1 MRTRPAVE
9 SIKEYAVNQGPINI
23 VVVDREMASRSSI
36 KGTLTQMGV
45 RVVGE
50 TEAMGSGLS
59 LVSGLRPHILI
70 MELAGNPDQALQAVS
85 KIKNEAPEMGV
96 ILTARDS
103 SPQLILRCMRAGAQE
118 FLARPI
124 DPRELAEAVKRLAL
138 MIQRAQTPKKQN
150 GKIITVFSNK
160 GGVGVTSIATNL
172 AVSFAMNAR
181 KRTALVD
188 LNMQMGEVALQ
199 LDLNP
204 TYTIADA
211 LGPGQL
217 DESRLKGLLTEH
229 ESGVAFLTTPEDPVE
244 AEMISPDLLLE
255 VMSLLKGMF
264 DIVIVDAGHSYDSR
278 VLEVMNLADTILVI
292 AGLDVPTVRN
302 IRRCM
307 TLFEQLGYGHNK
319 IQLLV
324 NREQKKSRVT
334 VRDLEETAK
343 CRVFWQLPSDYNSL
357 ISAIDA
363 GVPAVMQNPRA
374 RISRGIED
382 LTFELCQLHGLDGG
396 DLEDREADDAKENG
410 GGLLAKLRLG

>member
-1 MRTRPAVE
+1 V
-9 SIKEYAVNQGPINI
+9 KQGPINI
-23 VVVDREMASRSSI
+23 VVVDREMASRSTI
-36 KGTLTQMGV
+36 KSTLTQMGV

-50 TEAMGSGLS
+50 TEALGSGLS
-59 LVSGLRPHILI
+59 LVGGLRPHILI
-70 MELAGNPDQALQAVS
+70 MELAGNPDQALGAVT
-85 KIKNEAPEMGV
+85 KIKNDMPEMGV
-96 ILTARDS
+96 IITTRDS

-124 DPRELAEAVKRLAL
+124 DPRELGEAVQRLAL
-138 MIQRAQTPKKQN
+138 MLQRSNNPKKQN

-172 AVSFAMNAR
+172 AVSFAMNA
-181 KRTALVD
+181 KKTTALVD
-188 LNMQMGEVALQ
+188 LNMQMGEVALH
-199 LDLNP
+199 LDVNP
-204 TYTIADA
+204 RYTITDA

-264 DIVIVDAGHSYDSR
+264 DIVIVDAGHSFDSR
-278 VLEVMNLADTILVI
+278 VLEVMNLADTVLVI

-302 IRRCM
+302 IRRCL

-319 IQLLV
+319 IRLLV

-343 CRVFWQLPSDYNSL
+343 CRVFWQLPSDYQSL

-374 RISRGIED
+374 RISRSIED
-382 LTFELCQLHGLDGG
+382 LTFELCQVYGMDSG
-396 DLEDREADDAKENG
+396 DLAERVSEDVKESG
-410 GGLLAKLRLG
+410 GGFLAKLKLG

>member
-1 MRTRPAVE
+1 M
-9 SIKEYAVNQGPINI
+9 NQGPINV

-36 KGTLTQMGV
+36 KNTLTQMGV

-50 TEAMGSGLS
+50 TEALGSGRS
-59 LVSGLRPHILI
+59 LVSGLRPHILVL
-70 MELAGNPDQALQAVS
+70 ELAGNPDQVLALVS
-85 KIKNEAPEMGV
+85 TLKNELPELGV

-124 DPRELAEAVKRLAL
+124 DPRELSEAVKRLAL
-138 MIQRAQTPKKQN
+138 LIQRASGPKKQN

-172 AVSFAMNAR
+172 AVSFSMNAG
-181 KRTALVD
+181 KSTALVD

-204 TYTIADA
+204 SYTIADA

-264 DIVIVDAGHSYDSR
+264 DIVIVDAGHSFDSR

-307 TLFEQLGYGHNK
+307 TLFEQLGYSNSK
-319 IQLLV
+319 IRLLV
-324 NREQKKSRVT
+324 NREQKKSKVT
-334 VRDLEETAK
+334 ARDLEETAK
-343 CRVFWQLPSDYNSL
+343 SRIFWQLPSDYNSL

-374 RISRGIED
+374 RISRSIED
-382 LTFELCQLHGLDGG
+382 LTFELCKVHGLDGG
-396 DLEDREADDAKENG
+396 DLEDRETENVKVTA
-410 GGLLAKLRLG
+410 GGLLAKFKF

>member
-1 MRTRPAVE
+1 M
-9 SIKEYAVNQGPINI
+9 NQGPINV

-36 KGTLTQMGV
+36 KNTLTQMGV

-50 TEAMGSGLS
+50 TEALGSGRS
-59 LVSGLRPHILI
+59 LVSGLRPHIAVL
-70 MELAGNPDQALQAVS
+70 ELAGNPDQVLQLVS
-85 KIKNEAPEMGV
+85 TLKNELPELGV

-124 DPRELAEAVKRLAL
+124 DPRELSEAVKRLAL
-138 MIQRAQTPKKQN
+138 LIQRASGPKKQN

-172 AVSFAMNAR
+172 AVSFSMNAG
-181 KRTALVD
+181 KSTALVD

-264 DIVIVDAGHSYDSR
+264 DIVIVDAGHSFDSR

-307 TLFEQLGYGHNK
+307 TLFEQLGYSSNK
-319 IQLLV
+319 IRLLV
-324 NREQKKSRVT
+324 NREQKKSKVT
-334 VRDLEETAK
+334 ARDLEETAK
-343 CRVFWQLPSDYNSL
+343 SRIFWQLPSDYNSL

-374 RISRGIED
+374 RISRSIED
-382 LTFELCQLHGLDGG
+382 LTFELCKVHGLDGG
-396 DLEDREADDAKENG
+396 DLEDRETEDVRVTA
-410 GGLLAKLRLG
+410 GGLLAKFKF